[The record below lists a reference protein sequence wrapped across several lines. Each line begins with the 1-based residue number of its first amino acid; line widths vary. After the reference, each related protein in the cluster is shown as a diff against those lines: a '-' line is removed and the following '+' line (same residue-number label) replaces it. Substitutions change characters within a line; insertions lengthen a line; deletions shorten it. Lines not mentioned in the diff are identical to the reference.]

1 MIKVSAYSKLQSL
14 EAKDL
19 KEKSIKTSEK
29 LKEKV
34 ELLLERC
41 SQLEELKSRCNEVT
55 QVFEKGGDNLTE
67 SDFTKLESHIQE
79 LNKEFKVIL
88 INYIEQTMVAIEN
101 QQISSH
107 KVSKEVQN
115 KIREGQIRNKKLEQ
129 ITTQMI
135 NKSKELHDQIDTKL
149 KELDKRNSE
158 VEDYM

>member
-88 INYIEQTMVAIEN
+88 INYIERTMAAIEN
-101 QQISSH
+101 QQISSR
-107 KVSKEVQN
+107 KDSKEVQN
-115 KIREGQIRNKKLEQ
+115 KFEQ

-135 NKSKELHDQIDTKL
+135 NKSKELHYQIDTKL